1 MNLILQSQL
10 KLESREEKR
19 KLIKNARGLFSN
31 NRDLLVENLAC
42 DFALKRIHLLLR
54 QVKNKRVNQFVIK
67 FGLKRYNL

>member
-31 NRDLLVENLAC
+31 NRDPLVENLAC
-42 DFALKRIHLLLR
+42 DFMLNRIHLLLR
-54 QVKNKRVNQFVIK
+54 QVKNEGINQFVIK
-67 FGLKRYNL
+67 FG